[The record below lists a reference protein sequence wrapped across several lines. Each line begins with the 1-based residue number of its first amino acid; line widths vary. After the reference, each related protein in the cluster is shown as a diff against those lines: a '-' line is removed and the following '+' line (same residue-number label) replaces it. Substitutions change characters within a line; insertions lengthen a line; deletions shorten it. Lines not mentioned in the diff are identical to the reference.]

1 SDAFVKRMSVA
12 TLDDDNVHV
21 KELNRLFLGCA
32 REGQNYLDADGL
44 HALCVKLNLA
54 AFADG
59 IVERVLCGFRVV
71 DFQAFKDRFVQLL
84 PEIID
89 VNSSSETIDRNAEKT
104 LAELGVE
111 PGATLTRYKTRLLCE
126 NTPELNRLSVVDIN
140 AIFDRADT
148 NGTGQITLNDFLSQ
162 YKLHKRLSQEVNF
175 ITDTFVPSVNL
186 FESIDPSNSGTVDS
200 QGLLEHWAS
209 CGISIE
215 QGLTVLKQTG
225 QPLEGAVNAMTLS
238 GSLERQLSEFAA
250 APAASAVVRVAL
262 LSLHAFIDHLRCMVR
277 EGESRAEHLHK
288 QLQLANQRRTL
299 LIEELEHNQLSIEEG
314 YEQRLRETE
323 ERYRSRVGQMEER
336 FRIEKK
342 ELAKELAQ
350 AEEELSRARQSES
363 ASRNRLQL
371 VERQCNRLSDEAR
384 ELAETVQQME
394 QLNRQLR
401 TELSKT
407 MQPRPMDDHAPAI
420 MWRHRVEL
428 LLAHNKRLRDKI
440 DELAN
445 SERKKH
451 SSLRTVDPLYT
462 RWTSAFRSQLLA
474 IRKRRLARSNAD
486 TLSEMESEPESI
498 FVRARKRR
506 LLKVRERKRRHEKIG
521 RPMPSCSSS
530 GENAVAEKESN
541 SLQKTMGER
550 ELQMLLEKG
559 REEEMKKLKEEHRK
573 EIVALKHSASKALAD
588 ALNDQERQITQ
599 NFEKERR
606 QFEVK
611 LASEKNAL
619 ERKFAEEKMK
629 LINRLQE
636 EFEQELS
643 RLRSSFSP
651 VTSEDSRNYRRQI
664 EQLESSLR
672 GQRNGYEKK
681 MADLKEKYRNELNSF
696 RSMLK
701 PSDSSPSS
709 FIALVEKYRNSE
721 VLPTSTNRFLDETKM
736 MSIEKTSVPQLA
748 TFPLQKTKLPLAP
761 SGRCGRCE
769 MVDGKLK
776 QIHIALTTE
785 GNPIESGIEDVGS
798 SADSVIEEKAVL
810 KNENKKLKGRLEL
823 AKERVTE
830 LRLFLSLH
838 NNGALSDRYRGALGG
853 SENSD
858 IRRSRFLEGNIEG
871 FRLGKYAEMVKHCER
886 LEADNAILCAR
897 LTESRQLVKSIAAS
911 YSRQLDETTR
921 LGDLVQRIY
930 APTERQTDT

>member
-1 SDAFVKRMSVA
+1 MVK
-12 TLDDDNVHV
+12 
-21 KELNRLFLGCA
+21 
-32 REGQNYLDADGL
+32 
-44 HALCVKLNLA
+44 
-54 AFADG
+54 
-59 IVERVLCGFRVV
+59 
-71 DFQAFKDRFVQLL
+71 
-84 PEIID
+84 
-89 VNSSSETIDRNAEKT
+89 
-104 LAELGVE
+104 
-111 PGATLTRYKTRLLCE
+111 
-126 NTPELNRLSVVDIN
+126 
-140 AIFDRADT
+140 
-148 NGTGQITLNDFLSQ
+148 
-162 YKLHKRLSQEVNF
+162 
-175 ITDTFVPSVNL
+175 
-186 FESIDPSNSGTVDS
+186 
-200 QGLLEHWAS
+200 
-209 CGISIE
+209 
-215 QGLTVLKQTG
+215 
-225 QPLEGAVNAMTLS
+225 
-238 GSLERQLSEFAA
+238 
-250 APAASAVVRVAL
+250 
-262 LSLHAFIDHLRCMVR
+262 

-323 ERYRSRVGQMEER
+323 ERYRSRVSQMEER
-336 FRIEKK
+336 FRVEKK
-342 ELAKELAQ
+342 ELMNELAQ

-440 DELAN
+440 DELTS

-451 SSLRTVDPLYT
+451 SSLRGVDPLYT

-474 IRKRRLARSNAD
+474 IRKRRLARPNAD

-506 LLKVRERKRRHEKIG
+506 LLKVRERKRRHERVG
-521 RPMPSCSSS
+521 RPIPSCSSS
-530 GENAVAEKESN
+530 NDNAAAEKEN
-541 SLQKTMGER
+541 DPLQKTMGEK
-550 ELQMLLEKG
+550 ELRMLLEKG

-599 NFEKERR
+599 SFEKERR

-643 RLRSSFSP
+643 RLRSSLSSA
-651 VTSEDSRNYRRQI
+651 TSEDSHNYRRQI

-681 MADLKEKYRNELNSF
+681 MAELKEKYRNELNSF

-721 VLPTSTNRFLDETKM
+721 VLPTSTNRFLEESKV
-736 MSIEKTSVPQLA
+736 MSIEKTCVPQLA
-748 TFPLQKTKLPLAP
+748 SFSLQNTKLPLAP

-769 MVDGKLK
+769 MVDAKLK
-776 QIHIALTTE
+776 QIHLALTTE

-798 SADSVIEEKAVL
+798 SADS
-810 KNENKKLKGRLEL
+810 
-823 AKERVTE
+823 
-830 LRLFLSLH
+830 
-838 NNGALSDRYRGALGG
+838 
-853 SENSD
+853 
-858 IRRSRFLEGNIEG
+858 
-871 FRLGKYAEMVKHCER
+871 
-886 LEADNAILCAR
+886 
-897 LTESRQLVKSIAAS
+897 LVEVFS
-911 YSRQLDETTR
+911 
-921 LGDLVQRIY
+921 
-930 APTERQTDT
+930 

>member
-1 SDAFVKRMSVA
+1 VKRMSVA

-350 AEEELSRARQSES
+350 
-363 ASRNRLQL
+363 
-371 VERQCNRLSDEAR
+371 
-384 ELAETVQQME
+384 
-394 QLNRQLR
+394 
-401 TELSKT
+401 
-407 MQPRPMDDHAPAI
+407 
-420 MWRHRVEL
+420 
-428 LLAHNKRLRDKI
+428 RLRDKI